1 MMRKVLV
8 LLCMLGMV
16 VISAAVYAGSIDY
29 LSNQSAEY
37 LMTFSRTAATDS
49 ADIAYYNPAGTVF
62 MPKNGLYI
70 NGSVQYL
77 FKPYEQ
83 KFMGTTYKQ
92 DDPSQIPETFVVYKK
107 DAWAAFFALN
117 ITAGGGRIM
126 WKDGDATTR
135 LLATVTGP
143 LTVANLKKTSFAS
156 FAGLG
161 GTTINSMQIGGS
173 SVYKGFTPGLAY
185 KVNDMVSVSLAGR
198 AIIADRYAKA
208 KADFLTDVVNV
219 GEGTDVRETH
229 IAAISDFDYSAHGF
243 GGIIGFDVKPVN
255 NLLLAL
261 RYETHTQLDFNYN
274 IRARSVTV
282 STVGLPSNPLIDQLT
297 GAVNGG
303 IKTNLS
309 AQLAA
314 LDHDGKK
321 ARHDLPA
328 MLALGV
334 NYTVTPGFDVM
345 SGLDYYFL
353 KDAVMSG
360 VASGAFKNGWELSVG
375 STYKVKPDLKL
386 GIGLMHTVSG
396 ETHSTPYNTEN
407 PGLDSNTVGL
417 GGTYSVNNNLDLTL
431 TGARTQYISETQR
444 NFEGAGLG
452 DVKFKKVVNTIAAG
466 GQYRFDM

>member
-1 MMRKVLV
+1 MTKKVRV
-8 LLCMLGMV
+8 FLCMLGMV
-16 VISAAVYAGSIDY
+16 VVSASVYAGSIDY
-29 LSNQSAEY
+29 LGNQSAEY
-37 LMTFSRTAATDS
+37 LMTFCRTAATDS

-62 MPKNGLYI
+62 MSKNGLYL
-70 NGSVQYL
+70 NGGVQYL

-83 KFMGTTYKQ
+83 TYMGTTYKQ

-107 DAWAAFFALN
+107 DAWAAFFAVN

-143 LTVANLKKTSFAS
+143 MTVANLKQTPYAAY
-156 FAGLG
+156 AGTG
-161 GTTINSMQIGGS
+161 ATTINSMQIGAS
-173 SVYKGFTPGLAY
+173 SVYKGLTPGLAY

-208 KADFLTDVVNV
+208 KANFSTDVVSM
-219 GEGTDVRETH
+219 GEGTGVRETN

-243 GGIIGFDVKPVN
+243 GGIIGFDVKPNN

-274 IRARSVTV
+274 IRARSVTIT
-282 STVGLPSNPLIDQLT
+282 SAFDNTLTQTVD
-297 GAVNGG
+297 AG
-303 IKTNLS
+303 IKANLLS
-309 AQLAA
+309 ELAA

-321 ARHDLPA
+321 ARRDLPA

-334 NYTVTPGFDVM
+334 NYTVMPGFDLM
-345 SGLDYYFL
+345 SSLNYYFL

-360 VASGAFKNGWELSVG
+360 VKSGDLKNGWELGVA

-386 GIGLMHTVSG
+386 GIGFLNTVSG
-396 ETHSTPYNTEN
+396 ETGSTPYSAEN
-407 PGLDSNTVGL
+407 PALNSWTVGL

-431 TGARTQYISETQR
+431 TGSRTQYITETQR
-444 NFEGAGLG
+444 NFEGSGLG
-452 DVKFKKVVNTIAAG
+452 DVRFKKVVNNIAVG